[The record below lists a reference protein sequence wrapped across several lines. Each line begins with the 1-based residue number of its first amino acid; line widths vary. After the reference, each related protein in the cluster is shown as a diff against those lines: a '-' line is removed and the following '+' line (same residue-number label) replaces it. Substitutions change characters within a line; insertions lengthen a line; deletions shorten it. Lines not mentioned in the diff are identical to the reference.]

1 MRSSQS
7 QAVLCAEL
15 YSTVQYQRLSVTIV
29 IIPVSFTTRAN
40 CPKKS
45 CKKDEDDFIS
55 WNSENTVGLSR
66 FIVGASY
73 PGRGKMEMGEG
84 EGDQTE
90 YWSNSNTSYLN
101 FSSVPQYMSISIS
114 ISINIRSGINST
126 SSLAL
131 ELHYQS

>member
-1 MRSSQS
+1 
-7 QAVLCAEL
+7 VLCAEL
-15 YSTVQYQRLSVTIV
+15 YSTVLYQRLSVTIV

-45 CKKDEDDFIS
+45 CKKDEGDFIS

-90 YWSNSNTSYLN
+90 YWYNSNTSYLN
-101 FSSVPQYMSISIS
+101 FSSVLQCMSMSIS
-114 ISINIRSGINST
+114 ISININIRSGIDST

-131 ELHYQS
+131 ELH